1 MATIR
6 LLQSVSGMDFTW
18 SPGDLGDLPEDQ
30 ARVWADGVRAEL
42 VQPEASAEEPVEPEA
57 SAAEPEAPAKARAR
71 KAQED

>member
-18 SPGDLGDLPEDQ
+18 SPGDLVDLPEDQ
-30 ARVWADGVRAEL
+30 ARVWADGVRAEF
-42 VQPEASAEEPVEPEA
+42 VEPEA
-57 SAAEPEAPAKARAR
+57 SAEPEAPAKARAR